1 MKLHVCIH
9 GHFYQPPRA
18 NPWTAILDDEP
29 SAAPH
34 PNWNTRITEECYLP
48 NSRARILN
56 ASGAIVSETN
66 NYGGISFDLGPTLA
80 TWLATH
86 APEVHAALLAAD
98 HANATRLG
106 HGNAVAQS
114 YHHTI
119 LPLADPHDR
128 ETEIRWGLDDFAHRF
143 GRPAEGIWLP
153 ETAVCTATLEAAAAA
168 GVKFTVLAPRQALAI
183 RPYGK
188 KRWRPVDEASL
199 ATHRA
204 YRAPLPS
211 GRSIA
216 LFFYNAPLSRAVAF
230 EGLLHDGARFAHALT
245 EAGAGHSGKGLVNI
259 ATDGESYGHH
269 HRFGDM
275 ALAFCLKIL
284 RERSDVVLTNYGR
297 YLAKHPP
304 AWEARVREACERA
317 ADRKL
322 SADEFGRL
330 RSLLEMQRFALRMFS
345 SCGWFFDDPSD
356 IATIQDL
363 RAAHRAIVATVD
375 LGGPDLEAEFVERL
389 AGLNSVNAGLDA
401 NGIWQELV
409 VSARPAS

>member
-1 MKLHVCIH
+1 
-9 GHFYQPPRA
+9 
-18 NPWTAILDDEP
+18 
-29 SAAPH
+29 
-34 PNWNTRITEECYLP
+34 
-48 NSRARILN
+48 
-56 ASGAIVSETN
+56 
-66 NYGGISFDLGPTLA
+66 
-80 TWLATH
+80 
-86 APEVHAALLAAD
+86 
-98 HANATRLG
+98 
-106 HGNAVAQS
+106 
-114 YHHTI
+114 
-119 LPLADPHDR
+119 
-128 ETEIRWGLDDFAHRF
+128 
-143 GRPAEGIWLP
+143 
-153 ETAVCTATLEAAAAA
+153 
-168 GVKFTVLAPRQALAI
+168 
-183 RPYGK
+183 
-188 KRWRPVDEASL
+188 
-199 ATHRA
+199 
-204 YRAPLPS
+204 
-211 GRSIA
+211 
-216 LFFYNAPLSRAVAF
+216 VAF

-304 AWEARVREACERA
+304 AWEARVREGSSWSCAHGVERWRSDCGCALEHKGSATQSWRVPLRQALDWLRPQLAGFYQESARAIVPDPWALRDDYGGARLANARAVREACERA